1 MVCCNH
7 KGPWKTEHE
16 GQRGLKMLLALKI
29 EEGATSQGMQV
40 ESKETDCPRSPGRN
54 TALLTP

>member
-1 MVCCNH
+1 M
-7 KGPWKTEHE
+7 EHE
-16 GQRGLKMLLALKI
+16 GQRGLQMLLALKI

-40 ESKETDCPRSPGRN
+40 ESKETDRPRSSRRN